1 MNSLVKNNSEFFQS
15 YFSSIAGSV
24 AEVDVVKL
32 QKVADIFLRTARAGG
47 KIIFVGNG
55 GSAAM
60 ASHLSV
66 DLTKAARI
74 RAINFNE
81 ADLLTCFANDYG
93 YENWVVRA
101 LEAYAD
107 KNDVL
112 VLISSSGKSPNII
125 NGVSQARS
133 MGISVVTFSGF
144 KPDNPLRGLGDVD
157 FWCNSEVY
165 NVVEMTHHVWLLA
178 IVDFIIQERRN

>member
-1 MNSLVKNNSEFFQS
+1 MTLSLKKKPGFFCS
-15 YFSSIAGSV
+15 YFSAVDTAIDA
-24 AEVDVVKL
+24 VDVEYL
-32 QKVADIFLRTARAGG
+32 TEAAEMIWRAHINGG

-66 DLTKAARI
+66 DLTKAAGI

-93 YENWVVRA
+93 YEHWVARA

-107 KNDVL
+107 KNDL
-112 VLISSSGKSPNII
+112 VILISSSGRSPNII
-125 NGVSQARS
+125 NGVAQARR
-133 MGISVVTFSGF
+133 MALPVITLSGF
-144 KPDNPLRGLGDVD
+144 DSDNPLRELGDVN
-157 FWCNSEVY
+157 FWCDSKQY
-165 NVVEMTHHVWLLA
+165 NIVEMTHHVWLVA
-178 IVDFIIQERRN
+178 IADYVIHCRDR